1 METLIK
7 KCQWQGEISCSR
19 GKDRWRDEGKM
30 FKTGGKKKKER
41 YKMSDYYHVI
51 YVLMYIT
58 KWQFVLQTLKLLKN
72 LCAASGPVE

>member
-30 FKTGGKKKKER
+30 FKTGGKKKGK
-41 YKMSDYYHVI
+41 I
-51 YVLMYIT
+51 
-58 KWQFVLQTLKLLKN
+58 
-72 LCAASGPVE
+72 